1 MKDQIGYFMEKKFK
15 VNDRK
20 IFTINNLSGKSGSDW
35 AVHEMSA
42 GRNRSQYVAPKL
54 RSYTFDI
61 LLRAQDGV
69 NPRKT
74 MEYFRKCSEQG
85 KVDYFIVGGKPLSSN
100 PFKITDVSE
109 EWNTVLHNG
118 ILAESKI
125 SLTIEEYL

>member
-1 MKDQIGYFMEKKFK
+1 MKDQIGYFMGKKFK